1 MFNEDDDEDKITYKE
16 STFKSIIVDNRNKL
30 LKNDDKLIKKGFYF
44 VEDMKKLTES
54 QVNSIKEKLL
64 KFKNE
69 LITKNKINN
78 RIKKDLNNY
87 NGIKDIGLLF
97 NEYEDED
104 EDIRYLLNEYE
115 DVDEDKITY
124 KESPFKSIIVD
135 IGNKLLKNGDKLIKK
150 GLYYI
155 EEMKNLGSAEII
167 NIKEKLI
174 IFKNELI
181 RRNKVKKDLDNYNG
195 IKDIRY
201 LFNEEDI

>member
-1 MFNEDDDEDKITYKE
+1 M
-16 STFKSIIVDNRNKL
+16 
-30 LKNDDKLIKKGFYF
+30 
-44 VEDMKKLTES
+44 
-54 QVNSIKEKLL
+54 L

-87 NGIKDIGLLF
+87 NGIKDIGFLF
-97 NEYEDED
+97 NEYEDEY

-135 IGNKLLKNGDKLIKK
+135 IGKKLKKNGDKLIKK
-150 GLYYI
+150 GLYYV
-155 EEMKNLGSAEII
+155 EEMKSLGSAEIK

-174 IFKNELI
+174 IF
-181 RRNKVKKDLDNYNG
+181 
-195 IKDIRY
+195 
-201 LFNEEDI
+201 

>member
-1 MFNEDDDEDKITYKE
+1 MFNEDEDEDKITYKE
-16 STFKSIIVDNRNKL
+16 STFKSIIVDIRNKL
-30 LKNDDKLIKKGFYF
+30 LKNGDKLMKKGVYF
-44 VEDMKKLTES
+44 VEEMKKLTES

-87 NGIKDIGLLF
+87 NGFKDIGFLF
-97 NEYEDED
+97 NEYEDEY

-135 IGNKLLKNGDKLIKK
+135 IGNKLSKNGDKLFKK
-150 GLYYI
+150 RSL
-155 EEMKNLGSAEII
+155 LC
-167 NIKEKLI
+167 
-174 IFKNELI
+174 
-181 RRNKVKKDLDNYNG
+181 
-195 IKDIRY
+195 
-201 LFNEEDI
+201 